1 MSDKKAPPNASDKA
15 PAESQD
21 IPIVTEKATPR
32 SNFAKADQEKQQGK
46 PAGKDG
52 GKTPPP
58 QKTAKAAPRKGLGWL
73 WFWLFL
79 LALIAVAVAA
89 WYLFPSVREQVG
101 QHLQGLPL
109 VGKHFDTAQAPG
121 TSSTG
126 TPSGTASTATP
137 DQSGT
142 AGTETPSS
150 QEPASGSHTTTSD
163 SDSEGYGSTPPA
175 GTSSEP
181 ATAAEPEQP
190 AWQPQGTSPK
200 PPTTVAPPTP
210 DHTAALREQLQRQA
224 ETINQLQQQ
233 LAAMQRNVTA
243 QGNRLSQLGN
253 ASREDW
259 QLAEADYLLRLANQR
274 LMLEQDSRAAL
285 GLVQEVDKIVR
296 DVDLPDLYGVRQQL
310 ARDLTALKLVE
321 NVDREGIYLRLR
333 ALEEQLVKLNIQPK
347 FDLATPDAAQA
358 EQQSAESE
366 AGDNRFQKSWNNFT
380 NFLKGSV
387 RIRDAEIDPVLLSPQ
402 SETRFRQ
409 TLRLSME
416 QAELALLRADKT
428 VYSDALKQ
436 ARELLMQYGVDNP
449 QRQAL
454 LRELEALSNETIA
467 TDLPNLSASQSAL
480 RNYIDRM
487 HKTADGQSDGGEIQ

>member
-1 MSDKKAPPNASDKA
+1 MSDKKAPPTASDKA
-15 PAESQD
+15 AEESKD
-21 IPIVTEKATPR
+21 IPIVTEKATPK
-32 SNFAKADQEKQQGK
+32 SNFAKADQEKQGGK
-46 PAGKDG
+46 PAGKGDN
-52 GKTPPP
+52 KNPPP
-58 QKTAKAAPRKGLGWL
+58 KKSSDKSAAKATPNKGHGWL

-79 LALIAVAVAA
+79 LLLIAAAVAA
-89 WYLFPSVREQVG
+89 WYLIPSVRMQVG

-109 VGKHFDTAQAPG
+109 VGKHFATAQAPG
-121 TSSTG
+121 GTSA
-126 TPSGTASTATP
+126 GTASETANTETSGENTAATP
-137 DQSGT
+137 S
-142 AGTETPSS
+142 
-150 QEPASGSHTTTSD
+150 TTTPD
-163 SDSEGYGSTPPA
+163 T
-175 GTSSEP
+175 SEP
-181 ATAAEPEQP
+181 AADTGTDSSQSYGDTVTTPSEPQQP

-200 PPTTVAPPTP
+200 PPTPVAPPTP
-210 DHTAALREQLQRQA
+210 DQTAALREQLEQQSQ
-224 ETINQLQQQ
+224 TINQLQQQ
-233 LAAMQRNVTA
+233 IATMQRSVTA

-321 NVDREGIYLRLR
+321 NVDREGLYLRLR

-347 FDLATPDAAQA
+347 FDLATADTAEA
-358 EQQSAESE
+358 EQQPAAGE
-366 AGDNRFQKSWNNFT
+366 ASGNRFQDSWNNFKT
-380 NFLKGSV
+380 FLKGSV

-416 QAELALLRADKT
+416 QAELALLRADAT
-428 VYSDALKQ
+428 VYTDALKQ
-436 ARELLMQYGVDNP
+436 ARELLIEYGVDNP

-454 LRELEALSNETIA
+454 LRELEALSNEKIA
-467 TDLPNLSASQSAL
+467 TELPNLSASQTAL
-480 RNYIDRM
+480 RSYIDSM
-487 HKTADGQSDGGEIQ
+487 HKTSAGQSDGGDIQ